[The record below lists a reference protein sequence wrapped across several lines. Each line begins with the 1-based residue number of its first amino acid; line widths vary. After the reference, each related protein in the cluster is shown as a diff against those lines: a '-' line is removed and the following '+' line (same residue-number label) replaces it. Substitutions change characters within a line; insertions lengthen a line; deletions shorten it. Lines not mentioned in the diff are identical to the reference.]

1 MKVKLLKKLRKK
13 SIKNIY
19 IRPPKRPWESYKI
32 ITPIQDNVVRISFYT
47 SKDIEISERMLI
59 NKRRE
64 YILDIIYS
72 MRSRF
77 NKIIA
82 KKYFTKELNRINKL
96 IP

>member
-19 IRPPKRPWESYKI
+19 IRPPKTSWESYKI
-32 ITPIQDNVVRISFYT
+32 ITPIQDNVVIIYFDT
-47 SKDIEISERMLI
+47 PKDIEISERMLI

-64 YILDIIYS
+64 YILDVIHS

-77 NKIIA
+77 NSIIA

>member
-1 MKVKLLKKLRKK
+1 
-13 SIKNIY
+13 
-19 IRPPKRPWESYKI
+19 
-32 ITPIQDNVVRISFYT
+32 
-47 SKDIEISERMLI
+47 MLI

-64 YILDIIYS
+64 YILDVIHS

-77 NKIIA
+77 NSIIA

>member
-19 IRPPKRPWESYKI
+19 IRPPKASWESYEI

-47 SKDIEISERMLI
+47 SKDITISKRMLI

-64 YILDIIYS
+64 YILDVIHS

-77 NKIIA
+77 NNIIA

>member
-1 MKVKLLKKLRKK
+1 MKVKLLKRLRKK
-13 SIKNIY
+13 FIKNIY
-19 IRPPKRPWESYKI
+19 IRPPKFPWESYKI
-32 ITPIQDNVVRISFYT
+32 ITPIQDNVVIIYFNT
-47 SKDIEISERMLI
+47 PKDIEISERMLI

-64 YILDIIYS
+64 YILDVIHS

-77 NKIIA
+77 NSIIA